1 MRTSGVIN
9 ASELLERFN
18 ERESFIRVKERESFM
33 RFYGGVKYNWS
44 PWCIVTTDHRY
55 YMQITT
61 IDHADN
67 NYNSGTHREIYS
79 KAKFNH
85 WKYIF
90 TGELS
95 PVSLPS
101 NNDIFNGE

>member
-9 ASELLERFN
+9 ASESIRRFN
-18 ERESFIRVKERESFM
+18 ERESFM
-33 RFYGGVKYNWS
+33 RFYEVKYNVHGVKYNWS
-44 PWCIVTTDHRY
+44 PWCMVETDHRS

-61 IDHADN
+61 IDHTDN
-67 NYNSGTHREIYS
+67 NYNSGTHREIYN

-101 NNDIFNGE
+101 NNDIFDGE

>member
-1 MRTSGVIN
+1 MYSD
-9 ASELLERFN
+9 
-18 ERESFIRVKERESFM
+18 SFIRVSVIK
-33 RFYGGVKYNWS
+33 KYNWF
-44 PWCIVTTDHRY
+44 PWCMVETDHKY

-67 NYNSGTHREIYS
+67 NYNSGTHREIYN

-95 PVSLPS
+95 AVTLPS
-101 NNDIFNGE
+101 INDIFDGE